1 MKKIDDIKLQ
11 MYVDG
16 ELDSNETKEVKS
28 YLEINSEAKILV
40 DNYKKINHLI
50 SSTYNQIKS
59 DDMPKKTL
67 DLLMDE
73 KPSFLSHLL
82 NYKIKLIPAMSSAA
96 VIAFVVMLG
105 FNTQTV
111 VNNTTNPMEL
121 MSEKNKHAVLNQLEN
136 ILKNSE
142 ENLSG
147 IVSFSNKNIQYE
159 EIKSYIDERGRESKD
174 IKFKNFIIKD
184 ANINEATFVKTKS
197 GSARAGHVPGNR
209 ALVVGSQA
217 DERKRV

>member
-16 ELDSNETKEVKS
+16 ELDFSEAREIKN
-28 YLEINSEAKILV
+28 YLELNSEAKILV

-59 DDMPKKTL
+59 DDLPRKTL

-121 MSEKNKHAVLNQLEN
+121 MSEKNKHAVLN
-136 ILKNSE
+136 
-142 ENLSG
+142 
-147 IVSFSNKNIQYE
+147 
-159 EIKSYIDERGRESKD
+159 
-174 IKFKNFIIKD
+174 
-184 ANINEATFVKTKS
+184 
-197 GSARAGHVPGNR
+197 
-209 ALVVGSQA
+209 
-217 DERKRV
+217 

>member
-111 VNNTTNPMEL
+111 VNNTTNPMEI

-197 GSARAGHVPGNR
+197 GDWKVTKLEFIKGNFQ
-209 ALVVGSQA
+209 GI
-217 DERKRV
+217 

>member
-50 SSTYNQIKS
+50 SSTYSQIKS

-121 MSEKNKHAVLNQLEN
+121 MSEENKHAVLNQLEN

-197 GSARAGHVPGNR
+197 GDWKVTKLEFIKGNFQ
-209 ALVVGSQA
+209 GI
-217 DERKRV
+217 

>member
-96 VIAFVVMLG
+96 VIAFVVMLV

-197 GSARAGHVPGNR
+197 GDWKVTKLEFIKGNFQ
-209 ALVVGSQA
+209 GI
-217 DERKRV
+217 

>member
-159 EIKSYIDERGRESKD
+159 EIKSYIDERGRDSKD

-197 GSARAGHVPGNR
+197 GDWKVTKLEFIKGNFQ
-209 ALVVGSQA
+209 GI
-217 DERKRV
+217 

>member
-197 GSARAGHVPGNR
+197 GDWKVTKLEFIKGNFQ
-209 ALVVGSQA
+209 GI
-217 DERKRV
+217 